1 MPTETLPACTQ
12 VVQVKDSSFRNY
24 KGVQIAEALTARE
37 TRACTD
43 FQKADGIPQCVSN
56 GNR

>member
-1 MPTETLPACTQ
+1 MPQETLPACTQ

-24 KGVQIAEALTARE
+24 KGVQIDESLTARE

-43 FQKADGIPQCVSN
+43 LQKVDGFN
-56 GNR
+56 